1 MCQAHITENVK
12 KFYFATNLLHFPIS
26 RQRKIPELLINSTF
40 FGDELNS
47 ERGYGMRLA
56 VVG

>member
-1 MCQAHITENVK
+1 VK
-12 KFYFATNLLHFPIS
+12 IFYFATFLLHFPIS
-26 RQRKIPELLINSTF
+26 EHEKIPELLINSTF
-40 FGDELNS
+40 FGDYFDS